1 LTSNSQPGEK
11 LSFGYIVTTTSL
23 AFVVSQLDVSIVNIA
38 LPSIAHAFSVDVSAL
53 QWIADAYT
61 VAFAALMLSAGG
73 MSDKLGSKRV
83 FQAGLLIFGLAST
96 GCGLA
101 WNASSLIFFR
111 ALQGIGS
118 ATMIP
123 SSLSILNQAFSHQP
137 DQRARAVA
145 LWTMAG
151 GISIAAGPI
160 LGGLFLHIS
169 SWRLIFIVNIPI
181 CLAGI
186 LLSTRIKESERHSH
200 QGLDVPGQLLWML
213 ALTAFIT
220 GIIEWHAKGIRHP
233 LIMGCLIFS
242 GITLLLFFMIE
253 KKAKAP
259 ILPLDLF
266 KARRFNVLVLL
277 GIIVNNAYYGTVFV
291 LSLYLQ
297 NVLHYPAVRAGL
309 AFLPLTGGFIIS
321 NFFSG
326 KLMAKYGI
334 RLPLFMGALLAA
346 AGYAGLLIA
355 KADTPYWQ
363 LFIPFVIIPLG
374 MGTAVP
380 AMTTGI
386 LSSVE
391 KTRSGTASAVLNTT
405 RQAAGAMGVA
415 IFGAMATGG
424 AASIAW
430 AVRTSGS
437 ISCLTLLL
445 AAVLIYRY
453 IWRSTGSSP
462 IDEGKKY
469 ATYTPPVPGSRED
482 K

>member
-1 LTSNSQPGEK
+1 MIASSQSGK
-11 LSFGYIVTTTSL
+11 DLSFGYIVTTTSL

-38 LPSIAHAFSVDVSAL
+38 LPSIANAFSADISSL

-73 MSDKLGSKRV
+73 MSDRLGSRRV
-83 FQAGLLIFGLAST
+83 FQFGLLLFGLAST

-101 WNASSLIFFR
+101 WNTGSLIAFR
-111 ALQGIGS
+111 ALQGIGA

-123 SSLSILNQAFSHQP
+123 SSLSILNQAFSHQA

-160 LGGLFLHIS
+160 LGGLFIHFS
-169 SWRLIFIVNIPI
+169 NWRLIFIVNIPI
-181 CLAGI
+181 CLVGL
-186 LLSTRIKESERHSH
+186 LLSARLNESERHPH
-200 QGLDVPGQLLWML
+200 QGLDIPGQLLWML
-213 ALTAFIT
+213 ALTALIM
-220 GIIEWHAKGIRHP
+220 GIIEWHTLGIHDP
-233 LIMGCLIFS
+233 LIIGCLLFS
-242 GITLLLFFMIE
+242 GIMMLLFLRLE
-253 KKAKAP
+253 RRSKVP

-266 KARRFNVLVLL
+266 KVPVFNVLLLL
-277 GIIVNNAYYGTVFV
+277 GVVVNNAYYGTVFV

-297 NVLHYPAVRAGL
+297 NVLHYTSVRAGL

-321 NFFSG
+321 NLLSG

-334 RLPLFMGALLAA
+334 RMPLLFGALLAS

-355 KADTPYWQ
+355 TTDTPYWL

-374 MGTAVP
+374 MGVAVP

-391 KTRSGTASAVLNTT
+391 KTRSGTASAILNTT

-415 IFGAMATGG
+415 IFGAMANGG
-424 AASIAW
+424 AGPIAS
-430 AVRTSGS
+430 AVRLSGM
-437 ISCLTLLL
+437 ISCGSLLL
-445 AAVLIYRY
+445 TAVLIHRY
-453 IWRSTGSSP
+453 IWRNTTLIKNP
-462 IDEGKKY
+462 
-469 ATYTPPVPGSRED
+469 
-482 K
+482 